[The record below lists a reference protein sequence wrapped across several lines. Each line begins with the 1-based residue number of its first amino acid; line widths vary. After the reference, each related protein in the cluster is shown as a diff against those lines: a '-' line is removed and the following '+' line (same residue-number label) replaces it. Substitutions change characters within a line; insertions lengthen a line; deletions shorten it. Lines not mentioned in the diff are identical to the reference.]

1 MEAYSLLVLAVE
13 ELFNEWLKL
22 KTCLHREFIQLFSLL
37 CRLKEIITF
46 PMFRKRFR
54 IKKII

>member
-22 KTCLHREFIQLFSLL
+22 KTCLHREFIPAFLL
-37 CRLKEIITF
+37 TVQAERDYNI
-46 PMFRKRFR
+46 PNV
-54 IKKII
+54 